1 MAKLNG
7 RSHNYVRFLQAHV
20 ASEPKP
26 GTALPPPPPPSKGP
40 GADHPVDPNRV
51 LVMNLP
57 LHFSDHD
64 IAAVFE
70 PCGRVS
76 GIERIVPADSG
87 MFEGCAYV
95 SFGNAF
101 RSDETRVGVLAM
113 DGTIP
118 QVQAHGPAAAAMA
131 AAMGGAAISV
141 LPDPM
146 GADHLD
152 SWTVL
157 VNKPTKFTDEQCQVL
172 KQQFAT
178 RCGGHRIEFQKKLTQ
193 TQVRGRGVGL
203 CAVRGE
209 GARGGAV
216 CGVGVGAWCVVGVVV
231 RGGVARGAWR
241 VVHCARWCAWGW
253 RALLPHSLT
262 HSRACADR
270 SPTTTSAPRHVP
282 ADSAAA
288 ARARQAAA

>member
-1 MAKLNG
+1 MRRLLVAAAEGTPPVELRFRKRQGPEGYVKTSGYAKLKTAADAVKIVTKLNG

-20 ASEPKP
+20 ASEPKA
-26 GTALPPPPPPSKGP
+26 GTALLPPPPSLETPYN
-40 GADHPVDPNRV
+40 DPVDPNRV

-57 LHFSDHD
+57 LNFSNDD

-70 PCGRVS
+70 SCGRVS

-101 RSDETRVGVLAM
+101 RSDETREGVLAM

-118 QVQAHGPAAAAMA
+118 QAQVHGPAAAVMA

-157 VNKPTKFTDEQCQVL
+157 VNKPTKFSDEQCQVL

-193 TQVRGRGVGL
+193 TQVKDEESG
-203 CAVRGE
+203 C
-209 GARGGAV
+209 
-216 CGVGVGAWCVVGVVV
+216 AWCQS
-231 RGGVARGAWR
+231 W
-241 VVHCARWCAWGW
+241 WY
-253 RALLPHSLT
+253 
-262 HSRACADR
+262 
-270 SPTTTSAPRHVP
+270 
-282 ADSAAA
+282 
-288 ARARQAAA
+288 